1 MREFTPDG
9 LAKYNGKDR
18 DEIYVAYKGN
28 VYDVTNSELW
38 MAGDHQGMHEGG
50 IDLTEEME
58 EAPHEEDVFN
68 EFEIIGIFVNNH

>member
-1 MREFTPDG
+1 
-9 LAKYNGKDR
+9 
-18 DEIYVAYKGN
+18 
-28 VYDVTNSELW
+28 

-68 EFEIIGIFVNNH
+68 EFDIIGIFVNNH

>member
-28 VYDVTNSELW
+28 VYE
-38 MAGDHQGMHEGG
+38 
-50 IDLTEEME
+50 
-58 EAPHEEDVFN
+58 
-68 EFEIIGIFVNNH
+68 